1 MLHMVMAEKKNIESL
16 DQLGLGPVNPLLQVP
31 QFKLFKVVSFERIC
45 HFFVFGVGNLRAK
58 TEKHLILSKGL
69 KKIYIF

>member
-31 QFKLFKVVSFERIC
+31 QFKVVSFERIC
-45 HFFVFGVGNLRAK
+45 HFFVFGGGNLRAK